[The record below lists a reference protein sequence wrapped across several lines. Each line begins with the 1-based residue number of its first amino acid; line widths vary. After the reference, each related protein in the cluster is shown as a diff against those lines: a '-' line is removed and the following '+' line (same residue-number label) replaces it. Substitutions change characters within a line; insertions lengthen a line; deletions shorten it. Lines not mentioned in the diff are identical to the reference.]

1 MCPFERTTT
10 ASFASLEPI
19 ARAASRPVA
28 PSGSSSSD
36 RSGRTTF
43 MEGKDTEGVTEPTRA
58 DRAQEVADGEGRVDD
73 RNEEVDAS
81 PIPDPTQDDTDAGDI
96 PEAD

>member
-1 MCPFERTTT
+1 M
-10 ASFASLEPI
+10 
-19 ARAASRPVA
+19 
-28 PSGSSSSD
+28 
-36 RSGRTTF
+36 
-43 MEGKDTEGVTEPTRA
+43 
-58 DRAQEVADGEGRVDD
+58 ADGEGRVDD